1 MASVLP
7 IVGIGGGRRLRR
19 SPWVGSFFTRKLTQV
34 GQLSLC
40 AALAGLPAFAGNAAD
55 SVFGLPPAV
64 DHVRVSPNGERVLA
78 IASGAG
84 KRGLAVIDLS
94 AGSTT
99 VALRLKPS
107 TEFLDACEWISNE
120 RIVCSMFVFRESVRD
135 DVDADSARVAA
146 PYPRRR
152 LVRLIAVGH
161 DGGNPLALLDRPP
174 KTPPKLGGVLSA
186 TRARYDDLE
195 HELVHPL
202 LDDPAHVLVAAPR
215 EASPYRSVYRINVY
229 DGSATRL
236 VGWKAGIVFWRAD
249 GAGRIRVGTG
259 WYEFG
264 NLPPVRE
271 PWIGPTAVAADATG
285 EFQRIDVAALSERI
299 GEQEFAGPRILGF
312 SADGT
317 RLYYEARVRGA
328 DRSAV
333 WEADAATLKPLRRLV
348 SDAERDVHASAIGGR
363 DCGVVGFMHPLP
375 GRPFTWLDT
384 DFGRAVAAA
393 ADGEPDD
400 FVAVTSMSADCR
412 RLVLAATDQRAR
424 RGFYLLDRATGALR
438 HLGEQ
443 YPTTAESRRTQ
454 RRTVHYATRDGLDL
468 PMALTTPRANG
479 GPRPVV
485 VLLDSGVARQSVAP
499 LDTWPHFFASR
510 GYVVAQPAFRGMKG
524 YGAAF
529 HLAGLRDYGAKLQ
542 EDVADAIAWLGAT
555 RLGDTDRVCFLG
567 RGRGGHFALAAALS
581 DSRDDGQTAGR
592 CAAAYAALDM
602 ALTKRTEHNPF
613 DGRVCAHFQ
622 CGDWMRWAAPGAVSR
637 LSRTMSTAPN
647 MRRSPLV
654 GAAHPG
660 FPVLIHSSG
669 RSVVHENGSK
679 RFRKD
684 LKKLGFFEQIA
695 PVGSEDEATF
705 LGAAEGLFRQ
715 VLHRAE
721 PPLASDSAARG
732 EYQPAVGERSN

>member
-1 MASVLP
+1 MILATL
-7 IVGIGGGRRLRR
+7 GGRTSRTVL
-19 SPWVGSFFTRKLTQV
+19 
-34 GQLSLC
+34 LS
-40 AALAGLPAFAGNAAD
+40 AALLVSLPAFAENAT
-55 SVFGLPPAV
+55 SSIFGLPPAV
-64 DHVRVSPNGERVLA
+64 ERVRISPNGERVLA

-84 KRGLAVIDLS
+84 KRGLAVIDLA

-99 VALRLKPS
+99 VALRLKLGA
-107 TEFLDACEWISNE
+107 EFLDTCDWISNE
-120 RIVCSMFVFRESVRD
+120 RIVCSMFVFPGNRGK
-135 DVDADSARVAA
+135 AA

-152 LVRLIAVGH
+152 LVRLVAIDH

-174 KTPPKLGGVLSA
+174 KTPPKLAGVLSA
-186 TRARYDDLE
+186 PRARYDDLE

-202 LDDPAHVLVAAPR
+202 LDDPAHALVAAPR

-249 GAGRIRVGTG
+249 GAGRVRVGTG
-259 WYEFG
+259 SYEFG

-299 GEQEFAGPRILGF
+299 GEQEFAGPRVLGF

-333 WEADAATLKPLRRLV
+333 WEADAATLKSLRRLV

-375 GRPFTWLDT
+375 RRPITWLDT
-384 DFGRAVAAA
+384 DFGRSVEAVV
-393 ADGEPDD
+393 DREPDD
-400 FVAVTSMSADCR
+400 FVGVTSMSADCR
-412 RLVLAATDQRAR
+412 RLVLAVADQRAR

-443 YPTTAESRRTQ
+443 YPTKAKSRTQ
-454 RRTVHYATRDGLDL
+454 RREVRYQTKDGLDL
-468 PMALTTPRANG
+468 PMKLTKPSANG
-479 GPRPVV
+479 APRPVV
-485 VLLDSGVARQSVAP
+485 VLLDSGPARHSLAP
-499 LDTWPHFFASR
+499 VDTWAMFFAGR

-524 YGAAF
+524 FGKAF
-529 HLAGLRDYGAKLQ
+529 HLAGLRDYGAKMRD
-542 EDVADAIAWLGAT
+542 DVADAVAWLGAAGM
-555 RLGDTDRVCFLG
+555 GDADRVCFLG
-567 RGRGGHFALAAALS
+567 RGRGGHFALVAAFS
-581 DSRDDGQTAGR
+581 DSRKKGQMAGR

-613 DGRVCAHFQ
+613 DGRICAHFQ
-622 CGDWMRWAAPGAVSR
+622 CGDWMRWAAPAKMRRVSKR
-637 LSRTMSTAPN
+637 APADKGRKVN
-647 MRRSPLV
+647 MAESSMRRSPLV

-695 PVGSEDEATF
+695 PVGSKDEATF
-705 LGAAEGLFRQ
+705 LEAAEGLFSQ

-721 PPLASDSAARG
+721 PPFASDSAARG